1 MLSERP
7 LGVTTVK
14 TLCYDEEYEWN
25 GTIYSVSNGN
35 LVVGLNSDVVYPTS
49 AACDEQVDTLRLT
62 VLSEAIEVVTDTTI
76 CYGESVA
83 WGDGNVYS
91 DTEVGV
97 QYSKPFVGTTC
108 DSVVYTL
115 NLTVLPEVVYEP
127 KETDYFCPGST
138 YDWRGDTFNA
148 PGTYY
153 HTILNSLGCDSII
166 YTLELLQYVNSLPAI
181 TEADILA
188 VCGNAV
194 DVTKANTLFLEH
206 VKNEP
211 LYAPNAVLRWYILVD
226 NTYTDLTY
234 DAIDG
239 TQTEITL
246 KFAVT
251 TDCGTVE
258 SDPITVQVQTPT
270 PENDQEMT
278 NIPAYNKYGG
288 RLLTVDVKYIKENFD
303 WDVAEEDVTWYI
315 VTDEAEDQ
323 VVGSGYY
330 LTTENGLSL
339 PAGTY
344 YARIAHERVSPSD
357 CDGVLQTKSLVVEG
371 IGENLMLVPSIAK
384 PQELIRLLNLNPEAI
399 STVRMYSTT
408 GELMETFQVTDT
420 KETSFPAA
428 HTAGY
433 YIVEVQTETEK
444 VSLRYVVK

>member
-1 MLSERP
+1 M
-7 LGVTTVK
+7 
-14 TLCYDEEYEWN
+14 
-25 GTIYSVSNGN
+25 
-35 LVVGLNSDVVYPTS
+35 
-49 AACDEQVDTLRLT
+49 RLT
-62 VLSEAIEVVTDTTI
+62 VLSNVTVVTENLTLCKSELPYAWFGQSLTTAGT
-76 CYGESVA
+76 YTA
-83 WGDGNVYS
+83 
-91 DTEVGV
+91 TK
-97 QYSKPFVGTTC
+97 QYAGHAC
-108 DSVVYTL
+108 DSVEYILTL
-115 NLTVLPEVVYEP
+115 TI
-127 KETDYFCPGST
+127 
-138 YDWRGDTFNA
+138 YDVT
-148 PGTYY
+148 
-153 HTILNSLGCDSII
+153 
-166 YTLELLQYVNSLPAI
+166 LPAI
-181 TEADILA
+181 TEDDILA
-188 VCGNAV
+188 ICGNAV
-194 DVTKANTLFLEH
+194 DVTKANALFHEH
-206 VKNEP
+206 VNNEP
-211 LYAPNAVLRWYILVD
+211 LYAPNPEIRWYILVG

-239 TQTEITL
+239 TQAEVTL

-303 WDVAEEDVTWYI
+303 WDVEEEDVTWYI

-357 CDGVLQTKSLVVEG
+357 CDGVLQTKNLVVEG

>member
-1 MLSERP
+1 VGAGTYHS
-7 LGVTTVK
+7 
-14 TLCYDEEYEWN
+14 YE
-25 GTIYSVSNGN
+25 
-35 LVVGLNSDVVYPTS
+35 
-49 AACDEQVDTLRLT
+49 
-62 VLSEAIEVVTDTTI
+62 
-76 CYGESVA
+76 
-83 WGDGNVYS
+83 
-91 DTEVGV
+91 
-97 QYSKPFVGTTC
+97 QYAGHTC
-108 DSVVYTL
+108 DSVDHE
-115 NLTVLPEVVYEP
+115 LTVTLLAAPTVEPESL
-127 KETDYFCPGST
+127 TLCPGELPYTWRAQTVVGAGT
-138 YDWRGDTFNA
+138 YHSYEQYAGHTCDSVDHELTVIINTPITTPFIELDTICVAETYVWRGQTVDANKLSYYDTVHYV
-148 PGTYY
+148 G
-153 HTILNSLGCDSII
+153 SGCDSA
-166 YTLELLQYVNSLPAI
+166 YYELHLSVYNVTLPTI
-181 TEADILA
+181 TEDNVIAI
-188 VCGNAV
+188 CGNAI
-194 DVTKANTLFLEH
+194 DVTRADSIIQAHIEAD
-206 VKNEP
+206 P
-211 LYAPNAVLRWYILVD
+211 LYAAVEAVIWEVKE
-226 NTYTDLTY
+226 NGSWKTLTT

-239 TQTEITL
+239 TITEVTLRYIIQTECEDVTSSEIT
-246 KFAVT
+246 
-251 TDCGTVE
+251 
-258 SDPITVQVQTPT
+258 ITIETPT
-270 PENDQEMT
+270 PENDEEMA

-303 WDVAEEDVTWYI
+303 WDVEEEDVTWYI

-357 CDGVLQTKSLVVEG
+357 CDGVLQTKSLVVEA
-371 IGENLMLVPSIAK
+371 IGENLMLVPSIVK